1 MTSATS
7 LKRSVGQWRRF
18 TPSDITFGFAT
29 AILILAAI
37 GGLFIQRLFFRV
49 ELTDMVFHT
58 HRVIQQLEALLTGM
72 GQIEAA
78 ALSYSLAGREE
89 YLATYKAKMATI
101 DGDFA
106 RLRALATDSEPEKM
120 QLHALEE
127 AVRDIRSALDLLVAL
142 PHAHPR
148 PEHLERENALVL
160 KGKKAMDAFRVAV
173 SHLQDEAE
181 QVLSDRITALKR
193 TWNHTLGLLLI
204 GIGLSTG
211 IIAWLFG
218 TIRSETR
225 MRLHIQEALER
236 SHDEL
241 ESRVA
246 ERTRQLIVTNER
258 LSSLSRQIIRVQ
270 EDERRRIARDLH
282 DEIGQLLSA
291 VKLSL
296 QDVQDRVEGTQIHP
310 LVCDSLDVLG
320 QLLQHVR
327 SLALELRPSLL
338 DELGLHEASKWYVK
352 QFAKRAGLTVT
363 FEAEGAWERLPD
375 EIEIACFRV
384 LQEGLT
390 NISKHARATQASVR
404 LIRMNDHLDL
414 TISDNG
420 IGFLFNEAR
429 SAAVSQGT
437 SLGLLSMEERLRLVG
452 GTLDIVSAAG
462 GGTELKA
469 QFPLR
474 RDGETLVLSGGP
486 V

>member
-1 MTSATS
+1 MTSESS
-7 LKRSVGQWRRF
+7 LKSPVAPSRRF
-18 TPSDITFGFAT
+18 TLSDITFGFAT

-37 GGLFIQRLFFRV
+37 GGLFVQSLFFRV

-58 HRVIQQLEALLTGM
+58 HRVLQQLEELLTDM
-72 GQIEAA
+72 GQFEAA

-89 YLATYKAKMATI
+89 YLTTYKAKRATI
-101 DGDFA
+101 DGDLA
-106 RLRALATDSEPEKM
+106 ALRSIATDSDSERL
-120 QLHALEE
+120 QLQAVED
-127 AVRDIRSALDLLVAL
+127 AVRDILSSLDELVAL
-142 PHAHPR
+142 PHAR
-148 PEHLERENALVL
+148 PQAEHLQREDMLVF
-160 KGKKAMDAFRVAV
+160 KGKKAMDAFHMAVA
-173 SHLQDEAE
+173 HLQEEAK
-181 QVLSDRITALKR
+181 QLLSDRITDLKR

-218 TIRSETR
+218 TIRTETR
-225 MRLHIQEALER
+225 TRLRIQEALER

-246 ERTRQLIVTNER
+246 ERTRQLVVTNER
-258 LSSLSRQIIRVQ
+258 LSSLSRRIIRVQ

-296 QDVQDRVEGTQIHP
+296 QDVQDRVEGSPVHP

-320 QLLQHVR
+320 QLLQRVR

-352 QFAKRAGLTVT
+352 QFGTRAGLTVT
-363 FEAEGAWERLPD
+363 FQAEGAWEDLPE

-384 LQEGLT
+384 LQEALT
-390 NISKHARATQASVR
+390 NIGKHAHATQASVK
-404 LIRMNDHLDL
+404 LIRLNDHLDL
-414 TISDNG
+414 TIADNG
-420 IGFLFNEAR
+420 TGFLFNEAR
-429 SAAVSQGT
+429 SAALIRGT
-437 SLGLLSMEERLRLVG
+437 SLGLVGMEERLRLVG
-452 GTLDIVSAAG
+452 GTLDIVSATGA
-462 GGTELKA
+462 GTEVRA

-486 V
+486 A